1 MAVSVA
7 LLGWGFG
14 GIVLHFLKRRN
25 KVVSFQSALIF
36 LVAFAVSMPIYLLT
50 VSKLAISASNSM
62 FYFAISFIPFFLA
75 GVPLAFLY
83 SRLAGSATKLYL
95 LDLAGA
101 SLACLLIEPVL
112 TTLGAEGTLLFL
124 GVIGAVS
131 CLSLSFLINKRKALA
146 VSLVV
151 LTASSVFLSVGM
163 QSDFFFI
170 RYGDKRLY
178 GLFYSSEAN
187 RTFTEWNSF
196 SRVDTVEWRDR
207 QDIYIDGDAS
217 TQILDWDGKIES
229 IQYLKNDLPYLPYY
243 LVQNPRTLIIGPG
256 GGVDVL
262 TALVA
267 NSTKITAVEL
277 NPLVIKAVDQYKN
290 ETSDLY
296 HNPKVDLYIDEG
308 RSFIRRSTDTYDV
321 IDLTLVDSWAAVAA
335 GGYALSENYLYTQQA
350 FTDYMNHLTDRGSL
364 EIIRWRSEAP
374 RLIATLT
381 QSFNSQGI
389 STQDVG
395 NHVAIILQMQGPD
408 WDNWQTRALVIVKK
422 EPFTQ
427 AESELIINQTATLGS
442 TFQALYVPYVK
453 DDVEPY
459 SGLFNGSIT
468 LQQFSDEFSFKATP
482 VTDDSP
488 FFFNTNKGV
497 PSTLNTLMIISI
509 SLAAF
514 SIAVPSL
521 FTLKTQV
528 NRKIG
533 LQHNTPRLPL
543 WLFVLFF
550 SALGVGYMLIEI
562 ASVQK
567 FLLFLGNPTR
577 ALSVILFSLLLSS
590 GIGSIVSGRLA
601 TKSKSVFKGILLA
614 CTCVILFTVLYS
626 AILPQ
631 IFSALLAADSSIR
644 ILTTVLLIF
653 PLGFFMGI
661 PFPSAM
667 RILNV
672 TSNESIPWVW
682 GINGAM
688 SVLGSVLATVSGI
701 LFGFSNA
708 ILFGAATYLV
718 AFLCAAVWLRMKA
731 QQTQI
736 QEPELMDNLSLK

>member
-1 MAVSVA
+1 
-7 LLGWGFG
+7 
-14 GIVLHFLKRRN
+14 
-25 KVVSFQSALIF
+25 
-36 LVAFAVSMPIYLLT
+36 
-50 VSKLAISASNSM
+50 
-62 FYFAISFIPFFLA
+62 
-75 GVPLAFLY
+75 
-83 SRLAGSATKLYL
+83 
-95 LDLAGA
+95 
-101 SLACLLIEPVL
+101 
-112 TTLGAEGTLLFL
+112 
-124 GVIGAVS
+124 
-131 CLSLSFLINKRKALA
+131 
-146 VSLVV
+146 
-151 LTASSVFLSVGM
+151 
-163 QSDFFFI
+163 
-170 RYGDKRLY
+170 
-178 GLFYSSEAN
+178 
-187 RTFTEWNSF
+187 
-196 SRVDTVEWRDR
+196 
-207 QDIYIDGDAS
+207 
-217 TQILDWDGKIES
+217 
-229 IQYLKNDLPYLPYY
+229 
-243 LVQNPRTLIIGPG
+243 
-256 GGVDVL
+256 
-262 TALVA
+262 
-267 NSTKITAVEL
+267 
-277 NPLVIKAVDQYKN
+277 
-290 ETSDLY
+290 
-296 HNPKVDLYIDEG
+296 
-308 RSFIRRSTDTYDV
+308 
-321 IDLTLVDSWAAVAA
+321 
-335 GGYALSENYLYTQQA
+335 
-350 FTDYMNHLTDRGSL
+350 
-364 EIIRWRSEAP
+364 
-374 RLIATLT
+374 
-381 QSFNSQGI
+381 
-389 STQDVG
+389 
-395 NHVAIILQMQGPD
+395 
-408 WDNWQTRALVIVKK
+408 LVIVKK